1 MTAVTTRRKW
11 LWSVVAV
18 VGAAGAAPAR
28 MPAQGWRTM
37 RVPPNLR
44 AELQA
49 QGERFARKGKERVT
63 IVGRLT
69 DADER
74 SRSVS
79 LIRDIRGRFRVAFA
93 GRVLAFDGAR
103 ESSAGGALNAEQ
115 AAAAES
121 LLDDSM
127 EAFFAAVDRGDVL
140 RLLGRRFRAD
150 DGAAPGY
157 QGPWHDIYEL
167 RWRGRLGAEDRV
179 KLFYFDSA
187 TGLPARVRYR
197 GRDGEVETLMGQWR
211 EFAGE
216 YLPLAIVRTVKGRLQ
231 FTFAVDSVV
240 LTADKDDGV
249 FRAEN

>member
-1 MTAVTTRRKW
+1 MTAVTTRRNTTRRKRRKW
-11 LWSVVAV
+11 LGKVGAV
-18 VGAAGAAPAR
+18 VGAVVWAAGAAALR

-49 QGERFARKGKERVT
+49 RGDRFARKGKERVT

-93 GRVLAFDGAR
+93 GRVPAFDGAR
-103 ESSAGGALNAEQ
+103 ESSAGGVLSAQQ

-140 RLLGRRFRAD
+140 RLLGRRFPAD
-150 DGAAPGY
+150 DGAGPAY
-157 QGPWHDIYEL
+157 AGPWRDIYEL
-167 RWRGRLGAEDRV
+167 RRRGRLGAEDRV
-179 KLFYFDSA
+179 KLSYFDLSYFDLGRGCRRGCA
-187 TGLPARVRYR
+187 TGA
-197 GRDGEVETLMGQWR
+197 GTGKWR
-211 EFAGE
+211 
-216 YLPLAIVRTVKGRLQ
+216 R
-231 FTFAVDSVV
+231 
-240 LTADKDDGV
+240 
-249 FRAEN
+249 